1 MLRGVKIESNNK
13 KNIFILLVRVKN
25 QVRFIDYG
33 HFNKILESPELVT
46 VNDNR
51 IKKVLV
57 PRKNS
62 SRKGDN
68 GIVLVVGGSRI
79 YHGAPVL
86 ASIAALRSGIDL
98 VYTAVP
104 SINVE
109 STRSYSPNLIV
120 IPLVDQRL
128 TMGSAA
134 RLIKTLPKKVDVA
147 TIGMGMNIAKKEAL
161 LSLIEKLLKYGTKLV
176 LDASALIPEIL
187 PKIKSSGCII
197 TPHGGE
203 YMRIFETEL
212 KNYNNNNNNE
222 NNNSENE
229 QILDVLNNAKKYGI
243 TIILK
248 GWKNII
254 SNGELTTVIER
265 STPAMTVGG
274 TGDVLAGLVA
284 GFFSKL
290 NSSFDAS
297 CAAVYL
303 NGIAGFMAYQKSGLH
318 IVASDLLDN
327 LPQVLKNFDQIE
339 NN

>member
-1 MLRGVKIESNNK
+1 M
-13 KNIFILLVRVKN
+13 
-25 QVRFIDYG
+25 
-33 HFNKILESPELVT
+33 ESPELVT
-46 VNDNR
+46 VNDDR
-51 IKKVLV
+51 IKQVLV
-57 PRKNS
+57 SRKNS

-86 ASIAALRSGIDL
+86 ASIAALRSGTDL

-147 TIGMGMNIAKKEAL
+147 TIGMGMSIAKKEAL
-161 LSLIEKLLKYGTKLV
+161 LSLVEKLLKNGTKLV

-187 PKIKSSGCII
+187 PKIKGSNCII

-212 KNYNNNNNNE
+212 KNYNTNNNTNNN

-290 NSSFDAS
+290 NSSFDAA

-303 NGIAGFMAYQKSGLH
+303 NGMAGFMAYQKSGLH
-318 IVASDLLDN
+318 IVASDLIDN

>member
-1 MLRGVKIESNNK
+1 
-13 KNIFILLVRVKN
+13 
-25 QVRFIDYG
+25 
-33 HFNKILESPELVT
+33 VT
-46 VNDNR
+46 VNDDM
-51 IKKVLV
+51 IKKLLV

-161 LSLIEKLLKYGTKLV
+161 LSLIEKLLKNGTKLV

-187 PKIKSSGCII
+187 PKIKGTGCII

-212 KNYNNNNNNE
+212 KNYNNNN

-274 TGDVLAGLVA
+274 TGDVLAGLV
-284 GFFSKL
+284 GGLFSKL

-303 NGIAGFMAYQKSGLH
+303 NGISGFMAYQKLGLH

-327 LPQVLKNFDQIE
+327 LPQVLKNFDKIE

>member
-1 MLRGVKIESNNK
+1 M
-13 KNIFILLVRVKN
+13 
-25 QVRFIDYG
+25 
-33 HFNKILESPELVT
+33 ESPELVT
-46 VNDNR
+46 VNDYK
-51 IKKVLV
+51 IKQVLV

-86 ASIAALRSGIDL
+86 ASIAALRSGTDL

-104 SINVE
+104 RINVE

-147 TIGMGMNIAKKEAL
+147 TIGMGMSIAKKEAL
-161 LSLIEKLLKYGTKLV
+161 LSLVEKLLKNGTKLV

-187 PKIKSSGCII
+187 PKIKGSNCII

-212 KNYNNNNNNE
+212 KNYNINNNNNS
-222 NNNSENE
+222 SENE

-290 NSSFDAS
+290 DSSFDAS

-303 NGIAGFMAYQKSGLH
+303 NGMAGFMAYQKSGLH
-318 IVASDLLDN
+318 IVASDLIDN

-339 NN
+339 NK

>member
-1 MLRGVKIESNNK
+1 M
-13 KNIFILLVRVKN
+13 
-25 QVRFIDYG
+25 
-33 HFNKILESPELVT
+33 ESPELVT

-161 LSLIEKLLKYGTKLV
+161 LSLIEKLLKNGTKLV

-187 PKIKSSGCII
+187 PKIKGSGCII

-212 KNYNNNNNNE
+212 KNYNNNNNE
-222 NNNSENE
+222 NNDSEID

-297 CAAVYL
+297 CAGVYL